1 MTTALPKPYLC
12 RGKTPNSPAVLRQT
26 TNGMEKQKK
35 SKISYFQSNVTSTIS
50 VALVLVFIGAIAF
63 LSLAG
68 RSMANDLKENMGFSI
83 VLTPDATEQ
92 QSAELDRKFKTAPYT
107 ARATY
112 ISKEA
117 ALAQWQHDT
126 GENLVETFGVNPLSA
141 EFQVNVKA
149 GYSNVASLKQI
160 EADLKKLPYV
170 EDVELYE
177 TEVETANENIRNIS
191 IGLLAVAVLLA
202 VISFALI
209 NNTVR
214 LTVYSRRFLIHTM
227 KLVGAKAGFI
237 RLPFVVQ
244 NMINGCIAAVAACLI
259 FTGLYFLAQNFDRTL
274 VDIFTPEEIA
284 AVFAGLVVLGV
295 TICGT
300 AAFFAANKYIRLSY
314 DDLFKR

>member
-1 MTTALPKPYLC
+1 
-12 RGKTPNSPAVLRQT
+12 
-26 TNGMEKQKK
+26 MEKQKK
-35 SKISYFQSNVTSTIS
+35 SKISYFQSDVTSTIS
-50 VALVLVFIGAIAF
+50 VALVLVLIGVTAF
-63 LSLAG
+63 LALAG

-83 VLTPDATEQ
+83 VLTSDATEQ
-92 QSAELDRKFKTAPYT
+92 QTAELDRKFKTAPYA

-112 ISKEA
+112 ISKED

-126 GENLVETFGVNPLSA
+126 GENLIETFGVNPLSA

-160 EADLKKLPYV
+160 GAELKKLPYV
-170 EDVELYE
+170 EKVELYE
-177 TEVETANENIRNIS
+177 TEVENANENIRTIS
-191 IGLLAVAVLLA
+191 IALLALAVLLA
-202 VISFALI
+202 IISFALI

-214 LTVYSRRFLIHTM
+214 LTIYSRRFLIHTM

-259 FTGLYFLAQNFDRTL
+259 FTGLYFLARNFDRTL
-274 VDIFTPEEIA
+274 VDIFTPQEIA
-284 AVFAGLVVLGV
+284 AVFAGLIVLGV
-295 TICGT
+295 AICGT

-314 DDLFKR
+314 DDLFK